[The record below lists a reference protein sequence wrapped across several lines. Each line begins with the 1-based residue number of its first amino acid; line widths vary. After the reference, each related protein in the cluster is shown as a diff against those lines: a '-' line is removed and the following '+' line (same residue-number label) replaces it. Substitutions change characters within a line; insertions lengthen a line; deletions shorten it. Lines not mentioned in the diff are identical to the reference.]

1 MNEIK
6 TGACINYISIIVRL
20 ATQFF
25 LTPFTLS
32 SLGENEYGI
41 FMLSNS
47 VIAWLSLTDFGLGV
61 TVNKYIATYH
71 AKKENDREAHFLGQ
85 AMMLFSFLG
94 LLTFAAGMICYVN
107 LGALFPNLSGPELDT
122 LKILYLLT
130 LGNIILAFPLRPLS
144 CVPGSYMKFIVPGL
158 VSLGLSLFNTLLTV
172 LLLVWGYKA
181 IALTVLGVGIGVAS
195 LAWGT
200 YYTIRCLGVRIIF
213 RKPDWKL
220 YREMFTFSFWILL
233 NQLMDLFYWRAGT
246 PILART
252 AGAQA
257 VTLFTLGISFSQ
269 YFMTAST
276 AISGVIA
283 PKIMQ
288 MVALDS
294 TKEQLT
300 RMMIRVGRLQLALLS
315 VILVSFISCGHDFLH
330 LWVGKTI
337 GDQTGTV
344 WVGAVIVLL
353 PLLVPLTQ
361 NTGLAILQALNIH
374 KGEGHHPLLL
384 LPALRHPGLLHL
396 PVLRHHRNV
405 HRHRH
410 FPVHRPGA
418 DDQPLLRPHRRSGH
432 EALLPPHL
440 RAPAAAL
447 RRHDPGGAGSGCP
460 ANAGQL
466 VLLPGLRL
474 LLRPP
479 GRGNHLVLL
488 PQPG

>member
-361 NTGLAILQALNIH
+361 NTASPSSRPSTSTRGGPSSSFTPPCSASSWATSSPCTTAPS
-374 KGEGHHPLLL
+374 ECSSAP
-384 LPALRHPGLLHL
+384 P
-396 PVLRHHRNV
+396 
-405 HRHRH
+405 
-410 FPVHRPGA
+410 FPCSSAR
-418 DDQPLLRPHRRSGH
+418 
-432 EALLPPHL
+432 
-440 RAPAAAL
+440 
-447 RRHDPGGAGSGCP
+447 C
-460 ANAGQL
+460 
-466 VLLPGLRL
+466 
-474 LLRPP
+474 
-479 GRGNHLVLL
+479 
-488 PQPG
+488 

>member
-213 RKPDWKL
+213 RKPDW
-220 YREMFTFSFWILL
+220 
-233 NQLMDLFYWRAGT
+233 
-246 PILART
+246 
-252 AGAQA
+252 
-257 VTLFTLGISFSQ
+257 
-269 YFMTAST
+269 
-276 AISGVIA
+276 
-283 PKIMQ
+283 
-288 MVALDS
+288 
-294 TKEQLT
+294 
-300 RMMIRVGRLQLALLS
+300 
-315 VILVSFISCGHDFLH
+315 
-330 LWVGKTI
+330 
-337 GDQTGTV
+337 
-344 WVGAVIVLL
+344 
-353 PLLVPLTQ
+353 
-361 NTGLAILQALNIH
+361 
-374 KGEGHHPLLL
+374 
-384 LPALRHPGLLHL
+384 
-396 PVLRHHRNV
+396 
-405 HRHRH
+405 
-410 FPVHRPGA
+410 
-418 DDQPLLRPHRRSGH
+418 
-432 EALLPPHL
+432 
-440 RAPAAAL
+440 
-447 RRHDPGGAGSGCP
+447 
-460 ANAGQL
+460 
-466 VLLPGLRL
+466 
-474 LLRPP
+474 
-479 GRGNHLVLL
+479 
-488 PQPG
+488 